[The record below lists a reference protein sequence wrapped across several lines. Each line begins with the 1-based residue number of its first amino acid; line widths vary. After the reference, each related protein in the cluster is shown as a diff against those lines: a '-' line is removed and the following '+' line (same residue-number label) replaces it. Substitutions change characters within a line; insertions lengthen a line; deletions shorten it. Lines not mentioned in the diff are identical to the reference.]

1 MHRFSISLNPTK
13 RIEHPK
19 LPWGMLSHVH
29 ASMQWYI
36 SIVLICFVDAT
47 DIAPVLMDGCKK
59 CCGNQSAARTLDGT
73 DSHNGTRQWPTPKCW
88 EIMSAHLLTRVSLS
102 CLFGGC
108 RLSHPNTI
116 VFPRRCFKQVP
127 EQADAAEATRWWD
140 WMPLGLP
147 ANFFKAKKLGSRE
160 WIPQRQ
166 YFITLWFLIV
176 SLLRSWPLP
185 MSRSS
190 RKTDQDLGWLDRT
203 QEWIWRWTTF
213 R

>member
-1 MHRFSISLNPTK
+1 MHRFSISWNPTK

-29 ASMQWYI
+29 ASMQWYM

-73 DSHNGTRQWPTPKCW
+73 DSHNGTRKWPTPKCW

-108 RLSHPNTI
+108 RLSHPTPSFSRAGALSKFQNKRMRLKQPDDETGC
-116 VFPRRCFKQVP
+116 PSDFKP
-127 EQADAAEATRWWD
+127 T
-140 WMPLGLP
+140 
-147 ANFFKAKKLGSRE
+147 F
-160 WIPQRQ
+160 
-166 YFITLWFLIV
+166 
-176 SLLRSWPLP
+176 
-185 MSRSS
+185 S
-190 RKTDQDLGWLDRT
+190 RKM
-203 QEWIWRWTTF
+203 
-213 R
+213 